1 MTHPSPPDR
10 GALRQTV
17 HRLARALEAQDLP
30 ALEAALDPDLAFS
43 LPHRR
48 LRGRGPAMAFLAE
61 RIGDWSQVRFHI
73 RRLLVDGE
81 APVAAF
87 EWVLRA
93 QQADLEGAVERLG
106 GTVLDFGPDGRILQ
120 AATYLDEERSGP
132 IPSLD
137 VPWPQE
143 PWRPCP
149 EPGPPL
155 PRAEMEALVHT
166 LARAW
171 NESDISLIQAIVHD
185 QVDLS
190 PPWTYL
196 AGREAVLAM
205 SRTYMA
211 NHRDTR
217 VTPHRF
223 IIDPDHPHWG
233 VCQQTFACTNIATGR
248 RGEDHDYAFFAVC
261 QGKLHYWRTYFD
273 TAQSVQSAY
282 IQENRPAGGVP

>member
-10 GALRQTV
+10 AALRAAV
-17 HRLARALEAQDLP
+17 HRLAAHLEAQDLP
-30 ALEAALDPDLAFS
+30 ALVAALAPDVAFS
-43 LPHRR
+43 LPHLR
-48 LRGRGPAMAFLAE
+48 LAGQEAVQAFLAE
-61 RIGDWSQVRFHI
+61 RTGDWSQVRFHVY
-73 RRLLVDGE
+73 RLLVDGE

-87 EWVLRA
+87 EWVLRTRRA
-93 QQADLEGAVERLG
+93 GSGEVTQHLG

-120 AATYLDEERSGP
+120 AATYLDQERSGP
-132 IPSLD
+132 VED
-137 VPWPQE
+137 MDAPWPQE

-155 PRAEMEALVHT
+155 SRQDMEALVHT

-171 NESDISLIQAIVHD
+171 AESDPALIDAIVHD
-185 QVDLS
+185 QVHLS

-196 AGREAVLAM
+196 AGREAVLSM

-211 NHRDTR
+211 NHRDTV

-233 VCQQTFACTNIATGR
+233 VCQQTFACTNLATGR

-282 IQENRPAGGVP
+282 IEQNRERG

>member
-1 MTHPSPPDR
+1 MTPFIPPY
-10 GALRQTV
+10 GSALRERVRQWAA
-17 HRLARALEAQDLP
+17 HLEARTIP
-30 ALEAALDPDLAFS
+30 ALVSALAPGVVLS
-43 LPHRR
+43 LPR
-48 LRGRGPAMAFLAE
+48 LRLEGREPVRTLLAE
-61 RIGDWSQVRFHI
+61 RIGSWSQVRFHI

-106 GTVLDFGPDGRILQ
+106 ATVLDFGPDGRILRV
-120 AATYLDEERSGP
+120 ATYLDEERSGP
-132 IPSLD
+132 VPSLD
-137 VPWPQE
+137 APWPQE

-185 QVDLS
+185 QVHLS

-233 VCQQTFACTNIATGR
+233 VCQQTFACTHIATGR

-282 IQENRPAGGVP
+282 IAAHRPTGGVP

>member
-10 GALRQTV
+10 AALRGTV
-17 HRLARALEAQDLP
+17 HQLATHLEAQELP
-30 ALEAALDPDLAFS
+30 ALGAALAPDVTFS
-43 LPHRR
+43 LPHLR
-48 LRGRGPAMAFLAE
+48 LAGQEAVQAFLSE
-61 RIGDWSQVRFHI
+61 RTGDWSQVRFHVY
-73 RRLLVDGE
+73 RLLVDGE

-87 EWVLRA
+87 EWVLRTRR
-93 QQADLEGAVERLG
+93 ADSGEVTQHLG

-120 AATYLDEERSGP
+120 AATYLDQERSG
-132 IPSLD
+132 SVEDLD
-137 VPWPQE
+137 APWPQE

-155 PRAEMEALVHT
+155 SRQEMEALVHT
-166 LARAW
+166 LAPAW
-171 NESDISLIQAIVHD
+171 ADSDLALIDAIVHD
-185 QVDLS
+185 QVHLS

-196 AGREAVLAM
+196 AGREAVLSM

-211 NHRDTR
+211 NHRDTV

-233 VCQQTFACTNIATGR
+233 VCQQTFACTNLATGR

-273 TAQSVQSAY
+273 TARSVQSAY
-282 IQENRPAGGVP
+282 IEENREWG

>member
-1 MTHPSPPDR
+1 MTHPNSPDR
-10 GALRQTV
+10 AALREAV
-17 HRLARALEAQDLP
+17 YRLVAHLEAQDLP
-30 ALEAALDPDLAFS
+30 ALAAALTQDVAFS
-43 LPHRR
+43 LPHLR
-48 LRGRGPAMAFLAE
+48 LAGREAVLAFLAE
-61 RIGDWSQVRFHI
+61 RTGDWSQVRFHV
-73 RRLLVDGE
+73 RRLLADGE
-81 APVAAF
+81 SPVVAL
-87 EWVLRA
+87 EWVLRVR
-93 QQADLEGAVERLG
+93 QADSREVAQHLG
-106 GTVLDFGPDGRILQ
+106 GTVLDFAPDGRILG
-120 AATYLDEERSGP
+120 AATYLDQERSGP
-132 IPSLD
+132 VERLD
-137 VPWPQE
+137 APWPQE

-155 PRAEMEALVHT
+155 SRTQMEALVHT

-171 NESDISLIQAIVHD
+171 AESDLSLIDAIVHD
-185 QVDLS
+185 QVHLS

-196 AGREAVLAM
+196 AGREAVLSM

-211 NHRDTR
+211 NHRDTV

-233 VCQQTFACTNIATGR
+233 VCQQTFACTNVVTGR

-282 IQENRPAGGVP
+282 IEVNRER

>member
-1 MTHPSPPDR
+1 MTVSNLPSRSD
-10 GALRQTV
+10 LRRYVLQ
-17 HRLARALEAQDLP
+17 LAAHLEARTIP
-30 ALEAALDPDLAFS
+30 ALVSALAPGVVLS
-43 LPHRR
+43 LPR
-48 LRGRGPAMAFLAE
+48 LRLEGQPPVRAFLVE
-61 RIGDWSQVRFHI
+61 QLGSGSQVRFHV
-73 RRLLVDGE
+73 RRLLVDGD

-87 EWVLRA
+87 EWVLRVQEA
-93 QQADLEGAVERLG
+93 GSPEVTQRLG
-106 GTVLDFGPDGRILQ
+106 ATVLDFGPDGRILQ

-137 VPWPQE
+137 APWPQE

-171 NESDISLIQAIVHD
+171 NESDLGLIDAIVHD
-185 QVDLS
+185 QVHLS

-196 AGREAVLAM
+196 AGREAVLDM

-223 IIDPDHPHWG
+223 IIDPEHPHWG
-233 VCQQTFACTNIATGR
+233 VCQQTFACTHIATGR

-282 IQENRPAGGVP
+282 IQANRPAGGVP